1 MLIANIVAGLPDQWE
16 ITDGGES
23 NNYGYHA
30 AVEAARAD
38 GLGISLTHKGGGI
51 TARFDDTHGY
61 FSGYVSERGNLPE
74 IRMSA
79 KRPLAHLIGDVQR
92 RLVAIIDVQAEAII
106 THNRRRIEAE
116 RRREYLL
123 RTAQEM
129 TGGTVDGNTLRS
141 GGAFK
146 LRTTGTNYN
155 SMEIYGIDDET
166 ALAIIEI
173 LSQRR

>member
-1 MLIANIVAGLPDQWE
+1 MLIADIVAGLPGQWE
-16 ITDGGES
+16 MTHSGED
-23 NNYGYHA
+23 NAWGYHA
-30 AVEAARAD
+30 AVAAVRAD
-38 GLGISLTHKGGGI
+38 GLGISLTHKGSGI
-51 TARFDDTHGY
+51 TARFDDNHGY
-61 FSGYVSERGNLPE
+61 FAGYVAERGNLPE

-79 KRPLAHLIGDVQR
+79 KRPLSHLVNDVQR
-92 RLVAIIDVQAEAII
+92 RLVAAIDAQAEAII

-146 LRTTGTNYN
+146 LRTTGNNYN

-166 ALAIIEI
+166 ALAIMEI